1 MRGPDTSICVIGGP
15 EESNNMADEKDQ
27 LEDLQA
33 GTTPETTVAAPEAQG
48 EQEAGAPEGAAQHA
62 IPAVLPVL
70 PLRGL
75 VVYPYAALPLMVGQ
89 ARSVQLVD
97 DAMRGNRMVAL
108 AAQVDPSIENASPDQ
123 VRRVGTAARILQLL
137 RRPDG
142 GLMVAMQGLER
153 IKIDE
158 YVSETPY
165 LVAKISLYPD
175 QREESLEVEALRR
188 NAVEAF
194 QKLVG
199 LAQYLPEELATVVL
213 NLEDTRQLIY
223 LIAGSLQIDLEVKQ
237 QILEANSLSEKLRIL
252 NDVMAHELEV
262 LELGRRIQG
271 QAQEEMSK
279 AQREYILRE
288 QLKAIQRE
296 LGESDDQQA
305 ELNELR
311 ERLQKANLPSE
322 ARKEAERELARLERI
337 PTASPEHSIIRT
349 YLDLLISLPWN
360 VSTGGEIDVPKA
372 RRILDEDHYDLERV
386 KDRILEY
393 LAVRKMK
400 HDRGIEGTSGER
412 EPLLCLVGPPGVG
425 KTSLGQSIAK
435 AMGRKF
441 TRLSLGGVR
450 DEAEIRGHRRTYIGA
465 MPGSIIQAIR
475 RAGANDPVFMLD
487 EIDKVGSDWRGDPSS
502 ALLEVLDP
510 EQNREFRDNYL
521 DIPFDLSRV
530 TFIATANTMDTIPAP
545 LLDRMEVL
553 QLPGYTEDEK
563 VMIAVKY
570 LVPKQIR
577 ANGLKENEIEFTT
590 EALREVVRGYTREA
604 GVRNLER
611 QIASICRKIAR
622 ELSEKATPSSTAAD
636 GSGTGEATSS
646 NGTVSSD
653 EVADR
658 AGRSDGT
665 ADASQGDPA
674 ATSPVIVDP
683 KTVRR
688 LLGRELFRNEQAE
701 RIDRPGVATGLVWTP
716 VGGDIIF
723 IEAARMPGREEQ
735 LILTGQLGD
744 VMKESAQAALTCVRS
759 DSGRLNIDPALWTNS
774 TIHVHVPAGAVPK
787 DGPSAGV
794 TMAVALASLM
804 TGRDVKN
811 DVAMTGE
818 ITLRGKVLPV
828 GGIKEKMLGAHRAG
842 IRTVLLPERNTGDL
856 EDLPKELRD
865 EMQFIPIS
873 EISQAFDAALMP
885 HSVPAALAAAPVPA

>member
-1 MRGPDTSICVIGGP
+1 
-15 EESNNMADEKDQ
+15 
-27 LEDLQA
+27 
-33 GTTPETTVAAPEAQG
+33 
-48 EQEAGAPEGAAQHA
+48 
-62 IPAVLPVL
+62 
-70 PLRGL
+70 
-75 VVYPYAALPLMVGQ
+75 
-89 ARSVQLVD
+89 
-97 DAMRGNRMVAL
+97 
-108 AAQVDPSIENASPDQ
+108 
-123 VRRVGTAARILQLL
+123 
-137 RRPDG
+137 
-142 GLMVAMQGLER
+142 
-153 IKIDE
+153 
-158 YVSETPY
+158 
-165 LVAKISLYPD
+165 
-175 QREESLEVEALRR
+175 
-188 NAVEAF
+188 
-194 QKLVG
+194 
-199 LAQYLPEELATVVL
+199 
-213 NLEDTRQLIY
+213 
-223 LIAGSLQIDLEVKQ
+223 
-237 QILEANSLSEKLRIL
+237 
-252 NDVMAHELEV
+252 
-262 LELGRRIQG
+262 
-271 QAQEEMSK
+271 
-279 AQREYILRE
+279 
-288 QLKAIQRE
+288 
-296 LGESDDQQA
+296 
-305 ELNELR
+305 
-311 ERLQKANLPSE
+311 
-322 ARKEAERELARLERI
+322 
-337 PTASPEHSIIRT
+337 
-349 YLDLLISLPWN
+349 
-360 VSTGGEIDVPKA
+360 
-372 RRILDEDHYDLERV
+372 
-386 KDRILEY
+386 
-393 LAVRKMK
+393 
-400 HDRGIEGTSGER
+400 
-412 EPLLCLVGPPGVG
+412 
-425 KTSLGQSIAK
+425 
-435 AMGRKF
+435 
-441 TRLSLGGVR
+441 
-450 DEAEIRGHRRTYIGA
+450 
-465 MPGSIIQAIR
+465 
-475 RAGANDPVFMLD
+475 MLD

-577 ANGLKENEIEFTT
+577 ANGLKENEIAFTT

-622 ELSEKATPSSTAAD
+622 ELSEKVTPSSTAAD
-636 GSGTGEATSS
+636 GTSGAEREPVDSAEAMSS
-646 NGTVSSD
+646 NGTVPRD
-653 EVADR
+653 EVADP
-658 AGRSDGT
+658 T
-665 ADASQGDPA
+665 ADASQSDPA
-674 ATSPVIVDP
+674 ATTPVVVDP
-683 KTVRR
+683 IAVRR

-885 HSVPAALAAAPVPA
+885 HAVPAALAAAPVPA